1 MFHIGA
7 RTHLKTKGAVIAARV
22 DGTTVA
28 LKSRIDDG
36 DVLIAFRGVSGI
48 REGPGAAGAT
58 ISIFGWRTFP
68 NQDSFRF
75 RHAGECTLVGVRL
88 VSLFGHLPAFP
99 RRGLSGLLTT
109 FAHLIQR
116 KG

>member
-1 MFHIGA
+1 MFQIGA

-36 DVLIAFRGVSGI
+36 DVLIALRGVSGI

-75 RHAGECTLVGVRL
+75 RHAGECTLVAVRL